1 MVLYLLGLMILVVG
15 IWNILP
21 FGLLS
26 PDVFLVLSFA
36 YLLLSF
42 ILFPNKKMPALFG
55 KKMLPF
61 WLIIAGI
68 AISAIPAKIF
78 HEQSP
83 LQSLITCRSQF
94 MWVAIPILLRLAPS
108 KRQLF
113 VSTLIFTAMMLIVTI
128 LHSMIPSLFPV
139 IYSIQ
144 NTIIEDYTV
153 PGITVAAIPFVI
165 ALEQFHKTYD
175 PKYIVAVL
183 FCFFFIFVTRN
194 RTSIMCFVLV
204 TGFSFLFSKSRF
216 KYVFMV
222 FLTLLG
228 LMFFLRTLDV
238 WLELMDETAQQLG
251 DADYNR
257 NKALVYFFSP
267 MANPSWLTYLLGNG
281 YLSANATSLMQDL
294 MTDGI
299 YNSDMGYIGFWN
311 QFGIIPIIAFYM
323 VICHGLW
330 GHSASLLTK
339 ELSVYLFF
347 SSFTLGY
354 YAEAGHLIFYAL
366 AYVLMYNNSK
376 KRYCLVRI
384 PADDN
389 KSGQ

>member
-1 MVLYLLGLMILVVG
+1 MVVYLLGLMILMVG
-15 IWNILP
+15 IWKILP

-94 MWVAIPILLRLAPS
+94 MWVAIPILFRLAPS

-113 VSTLIFTAMMLIVTI
+113 VSTLIFTAMMLMVTI
-128 LHSMIPSLFPV
+128 LHSMVPSLFPV
-139 IYSIQ
+139 AYNIDGKVID
-144 NTIIEDYTV
+144 DYTV
-153 PGITVAAIPFVI
+153 PGITVATIPFII

-238 WLELMDETAQQLG
+238 WLELMDETTQQLG
-251 DADYNR
+251 DEDYNR

-294 MTDGI
+294 MKEGI

-311 QFGIIPIIAFYM
+311 QFGLIPIVAFYM
-323 VICHGLW
+323 VIFHGLW
-330 GHSASLLTK
+330 GEGASLLTK

-376 KRYCLVRI
+376 RIYRLVRI
-384 PADDN
+384 QD
-389 KSGQ
+389 KQ

>member
-1 MVLYLLGLMILVVG
+1 M
-15 IWNILP
+15 
-21 FGLLS
+21 
-26 PDVFLVLSFA
+26 
-36 YLLLSF
+36 
-42 ILFPNKKMPALFG
+42 
-55 KKMLPF
+55 
-61 WLIIAGI
+61 
-68 AISAIPAKIF
+68 
-78 HEQSP
+78 
-83 LQSLITCRSQF
+83 
-94 MWVAIPILLRLAPS
+94 
-108 KRQLF
+108 
-113 VSTLIFTAMMLIVTI
+113 
-128 LHSMIPSLFPV
+128 
-139 IYSIQ
+139 
-144 NTIIEDYTV
+144 

-281 YLSANATSLMQDL
+281 YLSSNATSLMQDL
-294 MTDGI
+294 MKEGI

-311 QFGIIPIIAFYM
+311 QFGLIPIIAFYM

-330 GHSASLLTK
+330 GDSSSLLTK

-376 KRYCLVRI
+376 RIYRLVRI
-384 PADDN
+384 QD
-389 KSGQ
+389 KQ

>member
-1 MVLYLLGLMILVVG
+1 MILRVG
-15 IWNILP
+15 RWNILP
-21 FGLLS
+21 FGLLC

-61 WLIIAGI
+61 WMIIAGI

-94 MWVAIPILLRLAPS
+94 MWVAIPIFFRLAPS

-113 VSTLIFTAMMLIVTI
+113 VSTLIFTAMMLMVTI
-128 LHSMIPSLFPV
+128 LHSMVPSLFPV
-139 IYSIQ
+139 AYNIDGKVID
-144 NTIIEDYTV
+144 DYTV
-153 PGITVAAIPFVI
+153 PGITVATIPFVI

-238 WLELMDETAQQLG
+238 WLELMDETTQQLG
-251 DADYNR
+251 DEDYNR

-294 MTDGI
+294 MKEGI

-311 QFGIIPIIAFYM
+311 QFGLIPIIAFYM
-323 VICHGLW
+323 VI
-330 GHSASLLTK
+330 
-339 ELSVYLFF
+339 
-347 SSFTLGY
+347 
-354 YAEAGHLIFYAL
+354 
-366 AYVLMYNNSK
+366 
-376 KRYCLVRI
+376 
-384 PADDN
+384 
-389 KSGQ
+389 